1 MKNLSTWDVYL
12 VTDTTLSRN
21 RSNLEVV
28 KAAVNGGVSVV
39 QLREKSLNARD
50 FFLRGLEIREL
61 LADHNVPLIINDR
74 IDIAI
79 ALGADGV
86 HLGQSDLP
94 LEIARRI
101 LGPDKIIGWSVNDLA
116 QINEMSASLVDYFA
130 ISPVFFTSTKKDIS
144 TPWGTEGV
152 VLTRS
157 ATPVPLVGIGG
168 IRLDNVSGAVLAGLD
183 CVAVV
188 SAIVSADDPLAATE
202 SLKRQVVK
210 AKQIRTGSL
219 NKTDIFLK

>member
-1 MKNLSTWDVYL
+1 MEAFQSFSLEKKRLSA
-12 VTDTTLSRN
+12 
-21 RSNLEVV
+21 
-28 KAAVNGGVSVV
+28 K
-39 QLREKSLNARD
+39 D
-50 FFLRGLEIREL
+50 FFLRGVEIREL

-74 IDIAI
+74 IDLAI
-79 ALGADGV
+79 ALDADGV

-116 QINEMSASLVDYFA
+116 QINERSASLVDYFA

-152 VLTRS
+152 VKARS

-168 IRLDNVSGAVLAGLD
+168 IGLDNVSGAILAGLD

-210 AKQIRTGSL
+210 AKQIRTNGL
-219 NKTDIFLK
+219 NETVKL

>member
-12 VTDTTLSRN
+12 VTDTVLSRT

-28 KAAVNGGVSVV
+28 KAAVNGGVSAV
-39 QLREKSLNARD
+39 QLREKCLSAKD
-50 FFLRGLEIREL
+50 FFLRGVEIREL
-61 LADHNVPLIINDR
+61 LAEHNVPLIVNDR
-74 IDIAI
+74 IDLAI
-79 ALGADGV
+79 ALDADGV

-116 QINEMSASLVDYFA
+116 QINERSASLVDYFA

-152 VLTRS
+152 VKARS

-168 IRLDNVSGAVLAGLD
+168 IGLDNVSGAILAGLD

-210 AKQIRTGSL
+210 AKQIRTNGL
-219 NKTDIFLK
+219 NKTVKL

>member
-1 MKNLSTWDVYL
+1 MKDLSKWDVYL
-12 VTDTTLSRN
+12 VTDTALSRK

-28 KAAVNGGVSVV
+28 KAAVNGGVSAV
-39 QLREKSLNARD
+39 QLREKGLSAKD
-50 FFLRGLEIREL
+50 FFLRGVEIREF

-74 IDIAI
+74 IDLAI
-79 ALGADGV
+79 ALDADGV

-101 LGPDKIIGWSVNDLA
+101 LGPDKIIGWSVNDLT
-116 QINEMSASLVDYFA
+116 QINEKSSSLVDYFA

-152 VLTRS
+152 VRARS
-157 ATPVPLVGIGG
+157 ATHVPLVGIGG
-168 IRLDNVSGAVLAGLD
+168 IGLDNVSGAILAGLD

-202 SLKRQVVK
+202 LLKSQVVK
-210 AKQIRTGSL
+210 AKQIRTNGL
-219 NKTDIFLK
+219 NETVKL

>member
-1 MKNLSTWDVYL
+1 M
-12 VTDTTLSRN
+12 
-21 RSNLEVV
+21 
-28 KAAVNGGVSVV
+28 
-39 QLREKSLNARD
+39 NARD

-152 VLTRS
+152 VL
-157 ATPVPLVGIGG
+157 
-168 IRLDNVSGAVLAGLD
+168 
-183 CVAVV
+183 
-188 SAIVSADDPLAATE
+188 AAQPRP
-202 SLKRQVVK
+202 SL
-210 AKQIRTGSL
+210 L
-219 NKTDIFLK
+219 

>member
-1 MKNLSTWDVYL
+1 MKDLSTWDVYL
-12 VTDTTLSRN
+12 VTDTALSRN

-39 QLREKSLNARD
+39 QLREKRLSAKD
-50 FFLRGLEIREL
+50 FFLRGVEIREL
-61 LADHNVPLIINDR
+61 LAEHNVPLIINDR
-74 IDIAI
+74 IDLAI
-79 ALGADGV
+79 ALDADGV

-101 LGPDKIIGWSVNDLA
+101 LGPHKIIGWSVNDLS
-116 QINEMSASLVDYFA
+116 QINERSASLVDYFA

-152 VLTRS
+152 VRARS

-168 IRLDNVSGAVLAGLD
+168 IGLDNVSGVILAGLD

-202 SLKRQVVK
+202 SLKRQVLK
-210 AKQIRTGSL
+210 AKQIRTNGL
-219 NKTDIFLK
+219 NETVKL

>member
-1 MKNLSTWDVYL
+1 MKDLSTWDVYL
-12 VTDTTLSRN
+12 VTDTALSRT

-39 QLREKSLNARD
+39 QLREKRLSAKD
-50 FFLRGLEIREL
+50 FFLRGVEIREL
-61 LADHNVPLIINDR
+61 LAEHNVPLIINDR
-74 IDIAI
+74 IDLAI
-79 ALGADGV
+79 ALDADGV

-101 LGPDKIIGWSVNDLA
+101 LGPDKIIGWSVNNLS
-116 QINEMSASLVDYFA
+116 QINQRSASLVDYFA

-152 VLTRS
+152 VKARS
-157 ATPVPLVGIGG
+157 ATPIPLVGIGG
-168 IRLDNVSGAVLAGLD
+168 IGLDNVSGVILAGLD

-210 AKQIRTGSL
+210 AKQIRTSRL
-219 NKTDIFLK
+219 NGTVKL

>member
-1 MKNLSTWDVYL
+1 MKKLSTWDVYL

-39 QLREKSLNARD
+39 QLREKFLNARD

-79 ALGADGV
+79 ALDADGV

-101 LGPDKIIGWSVNDLA
+101 LGPDKIIGWSVNDLS
-116 QINEMSASLVDYFA
+116 QINERSASLVDYFA

-152 VLTRS
+152 VRARS

-168 IRLDNVSGAVLAGLD
+168 IGLDNVSGAVLAGLD

-202 SLKRQVVK
+202 SLKRQVLK
-210 AKQIRTGSL
+210 AKQIRTNGL
-219 NKTDIFLK
+219 NETVKL

>member
-1 MKNLSTWDVYL
+1 MKDLSKWDVYL
-12 VTDTTLSRN
+12 VTDTALSRT

-28 KAAVNGGVSVV
+28 KAAVNGGVSAV
-39 QLREKSLNARD
+39 QLREKRLSAKD
-50 FFLRGLEIREL
+50 FFLRGVEIREL
-61 LADHNVPLIINDR
+61 LAEHNVPLIINDR
-74 IDIAI
+74 IDLAI
-79 ALGADGV
+79 ALDADGV

-101 LGPDKIIGWSVNDLA
+101 LGPHKIIGWSVNDLS
-116 QINEMSASLVDYFA
+116 QINERSASLVDYFA

-152 VLTRS
+152 VRARS

-168 IRLDNVSGAVLAGLD
+168 IGLDNVSGVILAGLD

-202 SLKRQVVK
+202 SLKRQVLK
-210 AKQIRTGSL
+210 AKQIRTNGL
-219 NKTDIFLK
+219 NETVKL

>member
-1 MKNLSTWDVYL
+1 MIDLSAWDVYL
-12 VTDTTLSRN
+12 VTDTILSKK

-28 KAAVNGGVSVV
+28 KAAVNGGVSAV
-39 QLREKSLNARD
+39 QLREKLLSSRD
-50 FFLRGLEIREL
+50 FFFQGLEIREL
-61 LADHNVPLIINDR
+61 LAEHNVPLIINDR
-74 IDIAI
+74 IDLAI
-79 ALGADGV
+79 ALDADGV

-101 LGPDKIIGWSVNDLA
+101 LGPDKIIGWSVNDLS
-116 QINEMSASLVDYFA
+116 QINQRSASLVDYFA

-152 VLTRS
+152 AKARS
-157 ATPVPLVGIGG
+157 ITTVPLVGIGG
-168 IRLDNVSGAVLAGLD
+168 IGLDNVSGAIRAGLD

-188 SAIVSADDPLAATE
+188 SAIVSADDPFVATE

-210 AKQIRTGSL
+210 AKQIRTNGL
-219 NKTDIFLK
+219 NETMKL